1 MGVAKT
7 LSNYLLPLMLNPTM
21 ALCEIQLFN
30 APNSTDHYA
39 QYDSM
44 GAQFGDSI
52 PDEGL
57 FGIVQLA
64 DPVDACGHL
73 NNTDIPEPS
82 QEGNRTIYP
91 ILLIKRGDCE
101 FHEKIL
107 TAQTHGYMGAIVY
120 DDKDGPL
127 IPMGSQSPSD
137 IEISSVFTTKEA
149 GEYFKSIIT
158 GKSAL
163 AEPKD
168 LFVNIT
174 PDDMP
179 PWPPTKFLL
188 PFAMAVGSCLLIMLV
203 STVVKLVRDWRKSR
217 RGRLSRRKL
226 NQLPVIKFNRE
237 QHAQVFE
244 CCAICLEDFKNGDKI
259 RELPCKHGYHKSCI
273 DPWLTSNRKVCPL
286 CKRTVLPSS
295 DDSDVSES
303 EDAPLLENE
312 AGQNREDDEQ
322 TPRVVGWAR
331 SLANGLSNGSS
342 NENRRQRTM
351 SDRSYESITD
361 LNPDDGISTG
371 TTSTRHTTV
380 TTITSEYDAAISDT
394 TEIRRPVS
402 PTSSNDGDDEGTPAP
417 IPETTNEI
425 L

>member
-64 DPVDACGHL
+64 NPIDACDGL
-73 NNTDIPEPS
+73 NNTDIPEPR

-101 FHEKIL
+101 FHTKIL

-273 DPWLTSNRKVCPL
+273 DPWLTSNR
-286 CKRTVLPSS
+286 
-295 DDSDVSES
+295 
-303 EDAPLLENE
+303 
-312 AGQNREDDEQ
+312 
-322 TPRVVGWAR
+322 
-331 SLANGLSNGSS
+331 
-342 NENRRQRTM
+342 
-351 SDRSYESITD
+351 
-361 LNPDDGISTG
+361 
-371 TTSTRHTTV
+371 
-380 TTITSEYDAAISDT
+380 
-394 TEIRRPVS
+394 
-402 PTSSNDGDDEGTPAP
+402 
-417 IPETTNEI
+417 
-425 L
+425 

>member
-1 MGVAKT
+1 MGKFKYFLPVFITTVNCDIQYYKT
-7 LSNYLLPLMLNPTM
+7 NTSDEYTVEYMSLGATFGPDLP
-21 ALCEIQLFN
+21 
-30 APNSTDHYA
+30 
-39 QYDSM
+39 DS
-44 GAQFGDSI
+44 
-52 PDEGL
+52 GL
-57 FGIVQLA
+57 FGILQLS
-64 DPVDACGHL
+64 DPINGCSTI
-73 NNTDIPEPS
+73 NKTDIEPS
-82 QEGNRTIYP
+82 VVGNRTFFP
-91 ILLIKRGDCE
+91 ILLVKRGECQFD
-101 FHEKIL
+101 KKVNNGQD
-107 TAQTHGYMGAIVY
+107 AAYQAVIVF
-120 DDKDGPL
+120 DNKPNDRL
-127 IPMGSQSPSD
+127 IPMGSQTEKEPG
-137 IEISSVFTTKEA
+137 ISSVFTSFES
-149 GEYFKSIIT
+149 GL
-158 GKSAL
+158 AL
-163 AEPKD
+163 QKLLEEKPVYAK
-168 LFVNIT
+168 IT

-179 PWPPTKFLL
+179 PYIPRNFLL

-226 NQLPVIKFNRE
+226 NQLPIIKFNRE

-322 TPRVVGWAR
+322 TPRVFGWAR

-342 NENRRQRTM
+342 NEDRRQRTM

-371 TTSTRHTTV
+371 TTSTRQTTV

-402 PTSSNDGDDEGTPAP
+402 PSSSNDGDDEGTPAP
-417 IPETTNEI
+417 IPETT
-425 L
+425 

>member
-1 MGVAKT
+1 
-7 LSNYLLPLMLNPTM
+7 M
-21 ALCEIQLFN
+21 AVCEIQLFKS
-30 APNSTDHYA
+30 PNSTEKYA

-44 GAQFGDSI
+44 GAQFGTII
-52 PDEGL
+52 PDNGL

-64 DPVDACGHL
+64 DPLEACGKL

-91 ILLIKRGDCE
+91 ILLIIRGECE
-101 FHEKIL
+101 FHDKVF
-107 TAQTHGYMGAIVY
+107 TAQNHGYYGAIVY
-120 DDKDGPL
+120 DNKDGQL
-127 IPMGSQSPSD
+127 IPMGSQSPDD
-137 IEISSVFTTKEA
+137 IEIPSVFTTKEA

-168 LFVNIT
+168 LFVNIV
-174 PDDMP
+174 PDNMP
-179 PWPPTKFLL
+179 PWPPTRFLL

-226 NQLPVIKFNRE
+226 NTLPIIKFNRE
-237 QHAQVFE
+237 THAQIFE

-295 DDSDVSES
+295 DDSDVSEA

-312 AGQNREDDEQ
+312 VGQNHEDDDQ

-342 NENRRQRTM
+342 NENTRQRTL

-361 LNPDDGISTG
+361 LNHDDASST
-371 TTSTRHTTV
+371 TTRHTTV
-380 TTITSEYDAAISDT
+380 TTVTSEFDPIPDT

-402 PTSSNDGDDEGTPAP
+402 PSSSNDGDDEGTP
-417 IPETTNEI
+417 IPTNETSTNEI